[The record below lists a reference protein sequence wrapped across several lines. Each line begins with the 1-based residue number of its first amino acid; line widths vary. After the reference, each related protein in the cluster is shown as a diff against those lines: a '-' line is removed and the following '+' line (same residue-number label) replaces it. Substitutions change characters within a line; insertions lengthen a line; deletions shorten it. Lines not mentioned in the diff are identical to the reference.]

1 MGSQEHVPMEQLQ
14 LYNSLSRHIEPFRP
28 AQATVTL
35 YICGITPY
43 ATTHLGHAFTYAM
56 ADTLI
61 RFLEQG
67 GYRVC
72 YVQNLTDVDDA
83 ILREARRVGEDY
95 RALGDRWT
103 LHFVREM
110 QTLNIRPPDYF
121 PRATDAIPEIIATV
135 RKLCE
140 VGVAYEAGG
149 SVYFDIDAWPS
160 YGKLSRLSRQ
170 EMLPIANERG
180 NNPDDSRKRHALDFV
195 LWQAQSAGEPVWE
208 SPWGRGRPGWH
219 IECSTLVQRF
229 LGETIDIHGGG
240 SDLTFPHHESEIA
253 QSECATGQEP
263 FARWWFH
270 TAMVQLEGRKISK
283 SLGNLIMVQDLLKQY
298 SPDAIRLFLAG
309 HHYRHIWEYDPAE
322 LDQAEQCASSL
333 RAAVAW
339 HVQPRSLKPLDPSS
353 RLQGFMH
360 AMAHDLDTP
369 AALGILSTL
378 AVEVS
383 DAAQA
388 GRDVQAAQVALR
400 RMSRIF
406 GLRLDA
412 EGPESGVI
420 SGWNHLLERTLP
432 ERIGATTPYTTGQA
446 LE

>member
-1 MGSQEHVPMEQLQ
+1 MEPLQ
-14 LYNSLSRHIEPFRP
+14 LYNSLSRRIEPFRP
-28 AQATVTL
+28 ARPTVTL
-35 YICGITPY
+35 YVCGITPY

-67 GYRVC
+67 GLPVY

-103 LHFVREM
+103 RHFVQEM
-110 QTLNIRPPDYF
+110 QTLNVRAPDHF

-135 RKLCE
+135 HKLCDL
-140 VGVAYEAGG
+140 GVAYEAGG
-149 SVYFDIDAWPS
+149 SVYFNIEVWPS

-180 NNPDDSRKRHALDFV
+180 NNPDDPCKRHPLDFA
-195 LWQAQSAGEPVWE
+195 LWQAQSAGEPAWE
-208 SPWGRGRPGWH
+208 SPWGPGRPGWH
-219 IECSTLVQRF
+219 IECSTLAQHF

-240 SDLTFPHHESEIA
+240 SDLMFPHHESEIA
-253 QSECATGQEP
+253 QSECTTRQEL

-270 TAMVQLEGRKISK
+270 TAMVQLAGRKISK
-283 SLGNLIMVQDLLKQY
+283 SLGNLIMVQDLLKQH

-309 HHYRHIWEYDPAE
+309 HHYRQPWEYDPAE
-322 LDQAEQCASSL
+322 LDQAERRAASL
-333 RAAVAW
+333 RAAVTWPAR
-339 HVQPRSLKPLDPSS
+339 PRSLRPLNPRS
-353 RLQGFMH
+353 RQQAFIH

-369 AALGILSTL
+369 AALTILSNLAAETL
-378 AVEVS
+378 DGART
-383 DAAQA
+383 
-388 GRDVQAAQVALR
+388 GRDVQAAQAALR

-412 EGPESGVI
+412 EGAESAVI
-420 SGWNHLLERTLP
+420 SGWNQQLERALP
-432 ERIGATTPYTTGQA
+432 
-446 LE
+446 

>member
-1 MGSQEHVPMEQLQ
+1 MGSQEHAPAESLQ
-14 LYNSLSRHIEPFRP
+14 LYNSLTRRVEPLKP
-28 AQATVTL
+28 AHATVTL

-56 ADTLI
+56 ADTLR
-61 RFLEQG
+61 RFLEEQ

-103 LHFVREM
+103 RHFVQEM
-110 QTLNIRPPDYF
+110 QTLNIRPPDHF
-121 PRATDAIPEIIATV
+121 PRATGAIQEIIAAV
-135 RKLCE
+135 RQLCE
-140 VGVAYEAGG
+140 VGVAYEASG
-149 SVYFDIDAWPS
+149 SVYFDIEAWPS

-180 NNPDDSRKRHALDFV
+180 NNPDDPRKRHPLDFV
-195 LWQAQSAGEPVWE
+195 LWQAQSPGEPAWE
-208 SPWGRGRPGWH
+208 SPWGLGRPGWH
-219 IECSTLVQRF
+219 IECSTLAQRF

-240 SDLTFPHHESEIA
+240 SDLMFPHHESEVA
-253 QSECATGQEP
+253 QAESMTGQEP

-283 SLGNLIMVQDLLKQY
+283 SLGNLIMVQDLLKQH

-309 HHYRHIWEYDPAE
+309 HHYRHIWEYEPAE
-322 LDQAEQCASSL
+322 LEQAEQQASVL
-333 RAAVAW
+333 RAAVVR
-339 HVQPRSLKPLDPSS
+339 HTQPRRQDPLDPSS
-353 RLQGFMH
+353 KQQAFMR
-360 AMAHDLDTP
+360 AMARDLDTP
-369 AALGILSTL
+369 AALHTL
-378 AVEVS
+378 TSQAAEVA
-383 DAAQA
+383 DAADAGHDVRAAQA
-388 GRDVQAAQVALR
+388 ALR

-412 EGPESGVI
+412 EGPESAVI
-420 SGWNHLLERTLP
+420 TGWNHLLERTLP
-432 ERIGATTPYTTGQA
+432 
-446 LE
+446 

>member
-1 MGSQEHVPMEQLQ
+1 MGSQEHVAMPQLQ
-14 LYNSLSRHIEPFRP
+14 LYNSLTRRIEPFRP

-35 YICGITPY
+35 YVCGITPY

-61 RFLEQG
+61 RFLEDQ

-95 RALGDRWT
+95 RVLGDRWT
-103 LHFVREM
+103 RHFVEEM

-121 PRATDAIPEIIATV
+121 PRATDAIQEIIAAV
-135 RKLCE
+135 RRLCE

-149 SVYFDIDAWPS
+149 SVYFDVDAWPS

-180 NNPDDSRKRHALDFV
+180 NNPDDSRKRHPLDFV
-195 LWQAQSAGEPVWE
+195 LWQAQSAGEPAWE
-208 SPWGRGRPGWH
+208 SPWGPGRPGWH

-240 SDLTFPHHESEIA
+240 SDLIFPHHESEIA
-253 QSECATGQEP
+253 QAECATGQDP
-263 FARWWFH
+263 FARWWLH

-283 SLGNLIMVQDLLKQY
+283 SLGNLIMVQDLLKQH

-322 LDQAEQCASSL
+322 LEQAEQQASSL
-333 RAAVAW
+333 RTAVVRQA
-339 HVQPRSLKPLDPSS
+339 QPHAPRPFDPNA
-353 RLQGFMH
+353 RLRAFMH
-360 AMAHDLDTP
+360 ALAQDLNTP
-369 AALGILSTL
+369 AALRILSSL
-378 AVEVS
+378 ATDIS
-383 DAAQA
+383 DAAHA
-388 GRDVQAAQVALR
+388 GHDVRAAQAALR
-400 RMSRIF
+400 RMCRIF
-406 GLRLDA
+406 GVRLDA
-412 EGPESGVI
+412 EGAESGVI
-420 SGWNHLLERTLP
+420 SGWNHLLKQTLP
-432 ERIGATTPYTTGQA
+432 
-446 LE
+446 